1 VLLKAEYR
9 QAGKDFAPSLF
20 AGPAVAF
27 KTSCRLD
34 AEADGASVSDEC
46 PADTINNTDWSLIFG
61 LGFEYSRFVFQA
73 RYDLGLSNVSQDST
87 EDIKN
92 GGWVFTLGYGF
103 PIK

>member
-1 VLLKAEYR
+1 MLLKAEYR

-34 AEADGASVSDEC
+34 AEADAASVSDEC
-46 PADTINNTDWSLIFG
+46 PADTINSTDWSLIFG

-73 RYDLGLSNVSQDST
+73 RT
-87 EDIKN
+87 EDLLPWLRELVRDPAVVIDH
-92 GGWVFTLGYGF
+92 VYD
-103 PIK
+103 